1 MQSRKSLFKG
11 RQFTSDVS
19 GIFQPA
25 DADQV
30 RSIWNR
36 LDGVL
41 PVPPSGPILR
51 VISGGCPDD
60 S

>member
-11 RQFTSDVS
+11 RQFMSDVS
-19 GIFQPA
+19 WIFQPA

-30 RSIWNR
+30 RLIRSR

-41 PVPPSGPILR
+41 PVRQSGPILR

>member
-1 MQSRKSLFKG
+1 MQSRKSPFKV
-11 RQFTSDVS
+11 RQFTSEVS
-19 GIFQPA
+19 WIFRPA

-30 RSIWNR
+30 RLIWNR

-51 VISGGCPDD
+51 VISGGYPDD

>member
-30 RSIWNR
+30 RLSEAAWMAFCR
-36 LDGVL
+36 FRHSARS
-41 PVPPSGPILR
+41 SG
-51 VISGGCPDD
+51 
-60 S
+60 

>member
-30 RSIWNR
+30 RSIRSR

-41 PVPPSGPILR
+41 PVPPFDPILR

>member
-1 MQSRKSLFKG
+1 MQSRKSPFKG
-11 RQFTSDVS
+11 RQFTSVVS
-19 GIFQPA
+19 WIFQPA
-25 DADQV
+25 DADQF
-30 RSIWNR
+30 RSIWSR

-41 PVPPSGPILR
+41 PVPLLVRVLR

>member
-41 PVPPSGPILR
+41 PVPPPGRVLR
-51 VISGGCPDD
+51 VISGGRPDD

>member
-25 DADQV
+25 DVDQV
-30 RSIWNR
+30 RLIWNR
-36 LDGVL
+36 LNGVL
-41 PVPPSGPILR
+41 PVPLPGPILR
-51 VISGGCPDD
+51 VISGGYPDD

>member
-30 RSIWNR
+30 RLIRSR

-41 PVPPSGPILR
+41 PVPPFGPILR

>member
-11 RQFTSDVS
+11 CQFTSDVS
-19 GIFQPA
+19 WIFRPA

-36 LDGVL
+36 LNGVL
-41 PVPPSGPILR
+41 PVPPPGPILR
-51 VISGGCPDD
+51 VISRGCPDD

>member
-30 RSIWNR
+30 RLIRSR
-36 LDGVL
+36 LDGV
-41 PVPPSGPILR
+41 PPFGPILR

>member
-30 RSIWNR
+30 RLIRSR

>member
-30 RSIWNR
+30 RLIWNR

-41 PVPPSGPILR
+41 PVPPPGRVLW
-51 VISGGCPDD
+51 VISGGRPDD